1 MTTEEIIALIEANLK
16 PEGRGKATASTFRD
30 FIECTGCTPQQLA
43 LGMYWLST
51 GYGTEKESP
60 AVTGRRKTCQEIY
73 DLIQAEFDPTV
84 AANVDLGQNTYDVW
98 GKWVKCLDAQRL
110 QLAKDA
116 PNDRLEAMY
125 TTAVRERDELFEL
138 TFAPEQ

>member
-1 MTTEEIIALIEANLK
+1 MTTNEIVALIEANLK
-16 PEGRGKATASTFRD
+16 PEGRGKATAATFRE
-30 FIECTGCTPQQLA
+30 FLECTGCTPEQLA

-51 GYGTEKESP
+51 GYVGEKESD

-73 DLIQAEFDPTV
+73 EIVCIAHDPTV
-84 AANVDLGQNTYDVW
+84 APDVDLGQNTYDVW
-98 GKWVKCLDAQRL
+98 GKWVKCLDAGRL

-125 TTAVRERDELFEL
+125 ATAVRERDELFEL
-138 TFAPEQ
+138 TFTAEQ